1 MAPTDS
7 APEDAYQSASRNGA
21 LGTPSGEPTT
31 FARRRSTDQEIA
43 CAIDLGWRM
52 AELYGLRASELPK
65 DSSEDLLPARSRLP
79 AGERLQLE
87 VLAAA
92 GDAERVG
99 ATIEEQRLTSLLEM
113 ADKAGSTPS
122 DDEEGFRA
130 QLAAWHVEL
139 EKSLWAEHE
148 ARGKAYELGNS
159 LSDTWNRVVRVLRQ
173 PPKGDSGL
181 ESRVIAELRRVF
193 SEERKQRIKV
203 LLDELQ
209 ARIDPAAVRV
219 VQRHLEEWCERV
231 KDCLPEDGQPPA
243 AGFEPSQKGLE
254 PLRRQALIW
263 RQLLSGDKEPEAY
276 IERGERTRLRGLLAR
291 RIWDDYRRRHWRR
304 VLGMACAV
312 ALATAFFVW
321 FVSWYD
327 DHKTLAT
334 VVVGFVGS
342 IAGAVGLT
350 TASITAALRR
360 SVKTWSELVWNT
372 TLTDVISE
380 ETILARDLLPRPDEV
395 TEDQGLGLPDAVMRP
410 VRRLHL
416 PRTPEPQA

>member
-1 MAPTDS
+1 MALTGS
-7 APEDAYQSASRNGA
+7 APEGTGQSASSNGA
-21 LGTPSGEPTT
+21 SGASSDEQSA
-31 FARRRSTDQEIA
+31 FAKRRSTDQEIA

-99 ATIEEQRLTSLLEM
+99 ATIEEQRLAKLLEM
-113 ADKAGSTPS
+113 AERAGSARTY
-122 DDEEGFRA
+122 EEEAFRA
-130 QLAAWHVEL
+130 ELARCHVEL
-139 EKSLWAEHE
+139 EKRLWAKHE

-159 LSDTWNRVVRVLRQ
+159 LSDTWNRVVRALRQ
-173 PPKGDSGL
+173 PEWGDSNPA
-181 ESRVIAELRRVF
+181 SRVVAELRAVF
-193 SEERKQRIKV
+193 SDDRKQRIKI

-219 VQRHLEEWCERV
+219 VQRHLDEWSERV
-231 KDCLPEDGQPPA
+231 KDCLPGDDQPPVT
-243 AGFEPSQKGLE
+243 GFEPSQKGLE

-291 RIWDDYRRRHWRR
+291 RIWDDYMRRHWRR
-304 VLGMACAV
+304 VLAVACAV
-312 ALATAFFVW
+312 AVVAVFFVW
-321 FVSWYD
+321 LVSWYG
-327 DHKTLAT
+327 DHKALAT
-334 VVVGFVGS
+334 VAVGFVSS

-360 SVKTWSELVWNT
+360 SDRAWSELVWNT
-372 TLTDVISE
+372 TLTEVISE
-380 ETILARDLLPRPDEV
+380 ETIQVRDLLPTPDEL
-395 TEDQGLGLPDAVMRP
+395 TEEQGLGLPDTVMRP
-410 VRRLHL
+410 VRRLHV
-416 PRTPEPQA
+416 RRRPEPQA